1 MGRNFKKHT
10 WHFKVFTFF
19 IIAVMIWPFFST
31 VAMAASNPHNENW
44 DKETLE
50 WIAGHKNKPV
60 IVSLD
65 PMTGMDYFLDNG
77 VKKGYLIQFLEL
89 VKRDTG
95 LNFVIDDT
103 LTWTQVLSGI
113 KNGNVDLV
121 FGANKTP
128 EREAYMSF
136 TEPLHQYPYAIYS
149 SATGNVQTIGDLDGK
164 MVGFLDGDL
173 MGSYF
178 DSIYKNIS
186 IHKHFYDS
194 QTDGLKAVLNGSVAA
209 FVTVDGGITKAF
221 SHDYPKIKAIANVRT
236 FTSDMTLAMRTEDEI
251 FVKVLDQIIQNH
263 SREIQSYI
271 QQADQAYTIRMLKF
285 TDEERKWLSNRPI
298 IRVGAPTDYLPF
310 DYAKDGTYQ
319 GIAGS
324 LLTEMCRA
332 VGIQLQVV
340 EGTFDE
346 LYKKMENGDLDVLNM
361 AKTADRQ
368 KTFNFTKAFS
378 KEEDEIYGL
387 RTKPYI
393 QDIYEL
399 EGKRIAVVKGY
410 WHKDYLLKN
419 LSQVTIIE
427 TNDLK
432 ASLKA
437 VNEDQADYFIENPTV
452 AQYYIDGLGYSS
464 ILEKGHTAEDSFL
477 YFGVNKKQ
485 VHLTNILNETL
496 DVVSYDQIKSKAL
509 MDVPEQKNIMAER
522 LTQALIVLFI
532 ALIGLVIFLIRL
544 VQEVI
549 EQKAQRKL
557 FEEKEKL
564 IYRDG
569 LTGLFNRMYF
579 NNVEE
584 ILRDAKLPQAFI
596 ISDLNGL
603 KTVNDT
609 YGHAAGDLY
618 ITNYAQAIQ
627 SAFPEG
633 IHIRMGG
640 DEFLIVIS
648 EASPEEIEKG
658 IRLIDDICKNAGVQW
673 KGEVISPH
681 AAFGWALRTEESQA
695 VDTLVAEA
703 DAMMYQHKASMRRRR
718 SDW

>member
-1 MGRNFKKHT
+1 MGRKINKRT
-10 WHFKVFTFF
+10 WQRQLLTFL
-19 IIAVMIWPFFST
+19 IVTLLILPISSAPSLAGVNS
-31 VAMAASNPHNENW
+31 HKENW

-50 WIAGHKNKPV
+50 WIAAHKNKPV

-65 PMTGMDYFLDNG
+65 PMTGMDYFVDNG

-103 LTWTQVLSGI
+103 LTWTEVLSGI
-113 KNGNVDLV
+113 KNGNIDLV

-128 EREAYMSF
+128 ERETYMRF

-149 SATGNVQTIGDLDGK
+149 SSTGNVKTIGDLDGK

-173 MGSYF
+173 MGEYF
-178 DSIYKNIS
+178 DTIYKNIS
-186 IHKHFYDS
+186 IHKHTYSS
-194 QTDGLKAVLNGSVAA
+194 QTEGLKAVLNGSIAA
-209 FVTVDGGITKAF
+209 FVTVNGGITKSF
-221 SHDYPKIKAIANVRT
+221 SHEYPKIKAIANVRT
-236 FTSDMTLAMRTEDEI
+236 FTSDMTLAMRTEDAI
-251 FVKVLDQIIQNH
+251 FVKVLDEIIQNH
-263 SREIQSYI
+263 NREIQSYI

-310 DYAKDGTYQ
+310 DYANDGSYK

-324 LLTEMCRA
+324 LLTEMCNA

-346 LYKKMENGDLDVLNM
+346 LYNKIEKGEIDVLNM
-361 AKTADRQ
+361 AKTTDRQ
-368 KTFNFTKAFS
+368 KTFDFTKAFS

-387 RTKPYI
+387 RSKPYI

-477 YFGVNKKQ
+477 YFGVNKNQ

-496 DVVSYDQIKSKAL
+496 DVVNYDQIKSKAL

-522 LTQALIVLFI
+522 LTHALIVLFI
-532 ALIGLVIFLIRL
+532 ALIGLIIFLLKL

-557 FEEKEKL
+557 FEEREKL

-569 LTGLFNRMYF
+569 LTGLYNRMYF

-584 ILRDAKLPQAFI
+584 ILKDAKLPQAFI

-603 KTVNDT
+603 KHVNDT

-627 SAFPEG
+627 AAFPKG

-648 EASPEEIEKG
+648 EASPEKIEKG
-658 IRLIDDICKNAGVQW
+658 IKLIDDICKNAGVQW
-673 KGEVISPH
+673 KGETISPH
-681 AAFGWALRTEESQA
+681 AAFGWALRTEENQA

>member
-1 MGRNFKKHT
+1 MGRLNFKWMRLKR
-10 WHFKVFTFF
+10 FFTF
-19 IIAVMIWPFFST
+19 IILAAILCPFGLNSSFAST
-31 VAMAASNPHNENW
+31 NPHDENW
-44 DKETLE
+44 SKETLS
-50 WIAGHKNKPV
+50 WIEAHKGKP
-60 IVSLD
+60 IKVSLD
-65 PMTGMDYFLDNG
+65 PMTGMDYFVDEG

-95 LNFVIDDT
+95 VNFVIDDT

-113 KNGNVDLV
+113 KEGDIDLV

-136 TEPLHQYPYAIYS
+136 TAPLHQYPYAIYS
-149 SATGNVQTIGDLDGK
+149 SVNGTVQTIGDLDGK
-164 MVGFLDGDL
+164 TVGFLDGDL
-173 MGSYF
+173 MGDNF
-178 DSIYKNIS
+178 DTIYQNIS
-186 IHKHFYDS
+186 IRKHFYEN
-194 QTDGLKAVLNGSVAA
+194 QTDGLKGVLNGSVAA
-209 FVTVDGGITKAF
+209 FVTVDGGITKSF
-221 SHDYPKIKAIANVRT
+221 SHDYPNIRAIANVRT
-236 FTSDMTLAMRTEDEI
+236 FTSDMTLAMRTEDAV
-251 FVKVLDQIIQNH
+251 FVKVLDQIMQNH

-285 TDEERKWLSNRPI
+285 TDEERRWLSNRPV

-310 DYAKDGTYQ
+310 DYGKDGAYL
-319 GIAGS
+319 GIAGT
-324 LLTEMCRA
+324 LLTEMCQA

-346 LYKKMENGDLDVLNM
+346 LYQMMESGNLDILNM
-361 AKTADRQ
+361 AKTTERQ
-368 KTFNFTKAFS
+368 KKFDFTKPFS

-387 RTKPYI
+387 RNKPFI

-419 LSQVTIIE
+419 LSQVTIVE

-432 ASLKA
+432 ESLRK

-452 AQYYIDGLGYSS
+452 AQYYIDGLGYSA
-464 ILEKGHTAEDSFL
+464 ILEKGHTAEDSYL
-477 YFGVNKKQ
+477 YFGINKDR

-496 DVVSYDQIKSKAL
+496 DVVNYDEIKSSAL
-509 MDVPEQKNIMAER
+509 MEVPEQKNIMAQR
-522 LTQALIVLFI
+522 LTQALVVLFI
-532 ALIGLVIFLIRL
+532 ALVALVIFLIRL

-549 EQKAQRKL
+549 DQKAQQKI
-557 FEEKEKL
+557 FAEKEKL

-569 LTGLFNRMYF
+569 LTGLYNRMYF
-579 NNVEE
+579 NNIEE
-584 ILRDAKLPQAFI
+584 VLKVAKLPQAFI

-627 SAFPEG
+627 AAFPEG

-640 DEFLIVIS
+640 DEFLIIIFD
-648 EASPEEIEKG
+648 ASPSIIESG
-658 IRLIDDICKNAGVQW
+658 ITRIDDICKHAGVSW

-681 AAFGWALRTEESQA
+681 AAFGWALRTAQSQPIDA
-695 VDTLVAEA
+695 LVAEA